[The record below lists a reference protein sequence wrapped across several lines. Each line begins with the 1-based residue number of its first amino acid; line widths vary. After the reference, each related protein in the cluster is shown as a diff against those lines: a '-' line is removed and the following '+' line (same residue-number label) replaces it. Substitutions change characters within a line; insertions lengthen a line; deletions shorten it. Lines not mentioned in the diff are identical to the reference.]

1 MTISLDK
8 LFSGPES
15 LRWAKAL
22 RVYVGVIVVGNLV
35 WEILQL
41 PLYTLWSAA
50 TWREQAFAVIHCTIG
65 DGLIALSALTLGLVI
80 VASHGWPTDRFW
92 PVASLALAIGITYT
106 VFSEWLN
113 VVVRGAWAY
122 SEWMP
127 IISIGDVRVGL
138 SPLLQWIVVPTAAL
152 AIARRASIG
161 QSN

>member
-15 LRWAKAL
+15 LRWVKAL

-50 TWREQAFAVIHCTIG
+50 TLREQAFAVIHCTIG
-65 DGLIALSALTLGLVI
+65 DGLIALSALTVGVRI
-80 VASHGWPTDRFW
+80 VANNSWPADRFW
-92 PVASLALAIGITYT
+92 PVASLAMAIGVAYT

-113 VVVRGAWAY
+113 VAVRGAWAY

-127 IISIGDVRVGL
+127 IIPIGSVRMGL
-138 SPLLQWIVVPTAAL
+138 SPLL
-152 AIARRASIG
+152 
-161 QSN
+161 